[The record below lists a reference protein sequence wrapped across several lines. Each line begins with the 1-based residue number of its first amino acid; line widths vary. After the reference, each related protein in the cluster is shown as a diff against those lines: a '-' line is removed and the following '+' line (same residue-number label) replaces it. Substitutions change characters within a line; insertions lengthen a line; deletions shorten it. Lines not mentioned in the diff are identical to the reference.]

1 MANRSLQSGVYTVQE
16 VTDALKL
23 DGVEN
28 RELVP
33 EVVEIG
39 LWLVGKIEEKVKA
52 NTEQEQKCL
61 PIFVICFLFFLSF
74 FLVIAACPQSY
85 DADGCPKFC

>member
-1 MANRSLQSGVYTVQE
+1 MVQE

-28 RELVP
+28 WELVP
-33 EVVEIG
+33 EVAEIES
-39 LWLVGKIEEKVKA
+39 WLVGKIEEKVKA

-61 PIFVICFLFFLSF
+61 PIFVICLLSF
-74 FLVIAACPQSY
+74 FFFYS
-85 DADGCPKFC
+85 FW